1 MLDLGDTLREARVRR
16 GLTIKNVEDDL
27 KIRSKYL
34 QALEQ
39 DDFEV
44 IPGTTFVR
52 AFMRSYV
59 TYLGLDADRLMEEY
73 LSQYEPRAREQSVR
87 LIRTSHARGRE
98 RGRRRQPNYVLV
110 GVVAVV
116 VIMILAFAFRS
127 RVEKPAVLDPLG
139 ISTTTNS
146 AASEPSADVTTPAQ
160 GTAITPP
167 PHAGTTLGEGTT
179 TTGAPAAGDG
189 ALALVIRASGNR
201 CFLTVRE
208 ESPTG
213 KTLFSG
219 TLEKGDELSY
229 SYAGQYYLNIGAPS
243 AVQLLVDGRPVEVP
257 EPYGQFVLSKAGLE
271 RL

>member
-16 GLTIKNVEDDL
+16 GLSIKDVEEDL

-44 IPGTTFVR
+44 IPGSTFVR
-52 AFMRSYV
+52 AFMRTYA
-59 TYLGLDADRLMEEY
+59 TYLGLDAERLMEEY
-73 LSQYEPRAREQSVR
+73 LSQYEPRTREQPVR
-87 LIRTSHARGRE
+87 LTRSTSTRGRE
-98 RGRRRQPNYVLV
+98 RGRRRQPNYVVV
-110 GVVAVV
+110 GVVAVAIIV
-116 VIMILAFAFRS
+116 VLALVFRS
-127 RVEKPAVLDPLG
+127 RDDTPAVLDPLA
-139 ISTTTNS
+139 ITTTTTSSTPAS
-146 AASEPSADVTTPAQ
+146 AATTTPAQ
-160 GTAITPP
+160 GV
-167 PHAGTTLGEGTT
+167 TTTRAQGATTTVHGTT
-179 TTGAPAAGDG
+179 TTVATGEAGG
-189 ALALVIRASGNR
+189 ELQLVIRASGSR

-219 TLEKGDELSY
+219 TLEKGEELSY
-229 SYAGQYYLNIGAPS
+229 SYDGQYYLNIGAPS
-243 AVQLLVDGRPVEVP
+243 AVQLLVDGQPVEVP